1 MTVMEMNAH
10 DERVSSFLDD
20 AMPAAERAAFES
32 ELLDNAELR
41 QQVVELR
48 QLRQDVATLP
58 RYSVGE
64 GFAQRVVAAA
74 VAAKAN
80 ENANIS
86 PASHIKTKTARR
98 LAIGG
103 LAIAASVAIMTGT
116 LAWLNR
122 GDEQDKFAN
131 NNVPQVEVTE
141 TNKAFAS
148 VLNSLPADGNV
159 LVVRISSPQGLN
171 AGVALREALAEQGI
185 EKRRPSDQSTGGGL
199 VRKAYKD
206 HLVAT
211 TGNDQSKSKP
221 AADAL
226 YLQISPDELE
236 LALSRL
242 AEPSQKVKFV
252 PEQQLAIA
260 QPPSPHNPSP
270 HNIIGENTAA
280 AESVEGNPNHSLKTA
295 KSADFVQELTP
306 SLFRIPA
313 GGVEPATPAVVP
325 TPAATPKGKVRV
337 LILIENVE

>member
-1 MTVMEMNAH
+1 MTVMEMSAH

-20 AMPAAERAAFES
+20 AMPAAERASFES

-41 QQVVELR
+41 QQVIELR

-58 RYSVGE
+58 RYSVTE

-86 PASHIKTKTARR
+86 PASRPQPKTVRR

-103 LAIAASVAIMTGT
+103 LAIAASVAIMVGT
-116 LAWLNR
+116 LAWMNR
-122 GDEQDKFAN
+122 GDQN
-131 NNVPQVEVTE
+131 NLAHNGPEIKVTE

-148 VLNSLPADGNV
+148 VLASLPADGNV
-159 LVVRISSPQGLN
+159 LVVRISSPKGLN

-211 TGNDQSKSKP
+211 TGNDQTKSRP

-242 AEPSQKVKFV
+242 AEPSQNVKFT

-260 QPPSPHNPSP
+260 QPGTSN
-270 HNIIGENTAA
+270 NVVGANTAA
-280 AESVEGNPNHSLKTA
+280 AESVKGNPDQTA
-295 KSADFVQELTP
+295 KALKSADFVQELTP

-313 GGVEPATPAVVP
+313 GATEAVTPSVVP
-325 TPAATPKGKVRV
+325 APAETPKGKVRV